1 MITRLSLV
9 WRKVKSALFSK
20 TSKELFIFLCF
31 FIMSAVFWVLQA
43 LDEVREQ
50 TIDIPVA
57 YRNVPDDVVITSN
70 PPDVLK
76 VLVQDNGMNLLNYH
90 LRRSVKPVIFDF
102 NDFEGKGYLLKMENA
117 DIQKQIIDNLN
128 SSTKLISFKPENFD
142 VVYTRGKA
150 KKVPVRL
157 TGNVTAKQQYDITN
171 VELNPDSIMIYA
183 PQEVLDT
190 ITAMYTNSVT
200 YHELTDSLSFQSEL
214 QKYVNVKAVPNR
226 VKVKI
231 FVEQLTEKTLEVP
244 VNAINVPEGKVLRTF
259 PAKVKVT
266 FQTILSYYKNVNPNN
281 FIIQVDYNDIVKNP
295 SSPAKPTV
303 LAPSIIKHMRISPKE
318 VDYLLEDEP

>member
-1 MITRLSLV
+1 
-9 WRKVKSALFSK
+9 
-20 TSKELFIFLCF
+20 
-31 FIMSAVFWVLQA
+31 
-43 LDEVREQ
+43 
-50 TIDIPVA
+50 
-57 YRNVPDDVVITSN
+57 
-70 PPDVLK
+70 
-76 VLVQDNGMNLLNYH
+76 
-90 LRRSVKPVIFDF
+90 
-102 NDFEGKGYLLKMENA
+102 MENA

-128 SSTKLISFKPENFD
+128 SSTKLISFKPESFD

-150 KKVPVRL
+150 KRVPVRL
-157 TGNVTAKQQYDITN
+157 AGNITAKQQYDITF
-171 VELNPDSIMIYA
+171 VELAPDSVMIYA

-190 ITAMYTNSVT
+190 ISAMYTSSET
-200 YHELTDSLSFQSEL
+200 YHDITDSISFQSEL
-214 QKYVNVKAVPNR
+214 QNYVNVKAVPNK
-226 VKVKI
+226 VKVKV

-266 FQTILSYYKNVNPNN
+266 FQTVLSYYKNVNPNN

-303 LAPSIIKHMRISPKE
+303 LAPTIIKHLRISPKE